1 MSIDMNIS
9 HHYDDDAD
17 ILYIDFGSNE
27 PCFSE
32 EIDGFV
38 MIDVGWFSKLPQ
50 GIQVISPRARR
61 LRAVNLRLIVQQV
74 EAKCKALMEQQAKQI
89 HSQEP
94 ILHNVLGNVL
104 SQAFAA
110 VN

>member
-1 MSIDMNIS
+1 M
-9 HHYDDDAD
+9 
-17 ILYIDFGSNE
+17 IDFN
-27 PCFSE
+27 
-32 EIDGFV
+32 
-38 MIDVGWFSKLPQ
+38 
-50 GIQVISPRARR
+50 
-61 LRAVNLRLIVQQV
+61 QQV